1 MSPMVKRAK
10 RAVQALGKIA
20 QNEKTI
26 TTLEGKRRYLK
37 EKALA
42 TAQATDCYD
51 LIPELIPAG
60 VPWRLKGAPMTSI
73 KRL

>member
-26 TTLEGKRRYLK
+26 TTLEGKRRHLK
-37 EKALA
+37 EKALSLQYENA
-42 TAQATDCYD
+42 RMKDT
-51 LIPELIPAG
+51 L
-60 VPWRLKGAPMTSI
+60 
-73 KRL
+73 KRLREEKARLQEEKARLQK